1 MPGLYPEIEPHD
13 HGMLE
18 VGDGNLVYWEV
29 CGNPD
34 GKPAVVLHGGPGSG
48 ASPQF
53 RRYFDP
59 AVYRVILFD
68 QRGCGRSTPH
78 AADPGTDLSVNTT
91 GHLLAD
97 IELLRRHLGV
107 DHWLVLGFSWGSTL
121 GLAYAE
127 RHPER
132 VSELVLVGVTTTRR
146 SEIDWL
152 YRGVAPLFP
161 EQWARFRAGVPGG
174 ERDGDLV
181 EAYHRLLEHPD
192 ASVRARAAKGWS
204 DWEWALT
211 SVDQDARPSPRWSE
225 PAFQLGRARIV
236 THYFSHDAWLE
247 DGILLRE
254 AGSLAGIRGVMVQGR
269 LDMGAPLATA
279 WELAQAWPDGEL
291 VIVGGAGHSS
301 SDPGMSEAVV
311 AATDRFA
318 VREGTGSAVEGP
330 GPSEP
335 EAPISRPG

>member
-1 MPGLYPEIEPHD
+1 MDIESLYPEIEPYD

-18 VGDGNLVYWEV
+18 VGDGNAVYWEV

-34 GKPAVVLHGGPGSG
+34 GKPAVVFHGGPGSG

-59 AVYRVILFD
+59 AAYRVVLFD

-78 AADPGTDLSVNTT
+78 ASDPSTDLSVNTT
-91 GHLLAD
+91 GHLLGD
-97 IELLRRHLGV
+97 VELLRQHLDV
-107 DHWLVLGFSWGSTL
+107 DRWLVLGFSWGSTL

-127 RHPER
+127 RQPGR
-132 VSELVLVGVTTTRR
+132 VSELVLVGVTAGRR

-161 EQWARFRAGVPGG
+161 EQWARFRDGVPAG

-181 EAYHRLLEHPD
+181 EAYHRLLEAPD
-192 ASVRARAAKGWS
+192 PSVRARAAKDWS
-204 DWEWALT
+204 EWEWALT
-211 SVDQDARPSPRWSE
+211 SVDPDARPGPRWSE
-225 PAFQLGRARIV
+225 PAFRLGRARIV
-236 THYFSHDAWLE
+236 TNYFRHNAWLE

-254 AGSLAGIRGVMVQGR
+254 AGSLAGIPGVMVQGR
-269 LDMGAPLATA
+269 LDLQAPLATA

-291 VIVGGAGHSS
+291 VLVGGAGHSFT
-301 SDPGMSEAVV
+301 DPGMSEAVV
-311 AATDRFA
+311 AATDRLA
-318 VREGTGSAVEGP
+318 ARDQP
-330 GPSEP
+330 
-335 EAPISRPG
+335 